1 MRCCKSRCRDNSE
14 VLLHEKPFTPW
25 RLYILVGE
33 TLKGLAGKCWCPDC
47 FRRKKVDVQYQLSY
61 QSGPVNRVLFL
72 GKLIEA
78 LIKKRMNRHTDG
90 RDMMERNQYGFCGGK
105 SCFAS
110 LLKSLK
116 ESRSAWA
123 GRSGWYHSLGF
134 PKGFWW
140 GPSTK
145 APEEMKLLE

>member
-1 MRCCKSRCRDNSE
+1 MRNPSH
-14 VLLHEKPFTPW
+14 HEDLISWWVKPSKD
-25 RLYILVGE
+25 RR
-33 TLKGLAGKCWCPDC
+33 LAGKCWCPDC
-47 FRRKKVDVQYQLSY
+47 FRKKKVDVQYQLSY

-110 LLKSLK
+110 LLKSFK
-116 ESRSAWA
+116 DSRS
-123 GRSGWYHSLGF
+123 
-134 PKGFWW
+134 
-140 GPSTK
+140 T
-145 APEEMKLLE
+145 